1 LTAER
6 DVAKCFFTSILL
18 HGTTEK
24 IGSIQIN
31 RWEELEVKN
40 RKDSD
45 ERAVATCAN
54 LKGVKTFSAS
64 PIVDNLHSLF
74 NVFSSLKPQ
83 HHPIE
88 NCNWIDGY
96 YYYYYYSFFFSL
108 SLSFSF
114 VFCPF
119 AVQSTSQVECVIV
132 VHRWTR
138 PTQL

>member
-1 LTAER
+1 M
-6 DVAKCFFTSILL
+6 AKCDFLL
-18 HGTTEK
+18 HGATDK

-31 RWEELEVKN
+31 KWEELEVKN

-96 YYYYYYSFFFSL
+96 YYYSFFF
-108 SLSFSF
+108 LSFSF
-114 VFCPF
+114 VFFPF

>member
-1 LTAER
+1 
-6 DVAKCFFTSILL
+6 VAKCFFTSILL
-18 HGTTEK
+18 HGATEK

-31 RWEELEVKN
+31 KWEELEVKN

-64 PIVDNLHSLF
+64 SIVDNLHSLF

-96 YYYYYYSFFFSL
+96 YYYYYSFFFLSL
-108 SLSFSF
+108 SLFFFCIFSF
-114 VFCPF
+114 RCSIDFPSRMCNSGAPLDAADATV
-119 AVQSTSQVECVIV
+119 
-132 VHRWTR
+132 R
-138 PTQL
+138 L